1 MGSPMPCPAQGM
13 CHSLLEQLLG
23 KGRKAESL
31 ARLVLNSASALQ
43 EQPEVLP
50 FPTELHPGVCIGW
63 PSHATPTM
71 AFGGTAGVGKD
82 LLELEQGCP
91 RLWALTGQGEV
102 ISHGIRSEV

>member
-1 MGSPMPCPAQGM
+1 MGSLPCPGDVSLPAGAAQGKG
-13 CHSLLEQLLG
+13 EEG
-23 KGRKAESL
+23 KSL

-43 EQPEVLP
+43 ENLP
-50 FPTELHPGVCIGW
+50 FPTALHTGVCTGW

-91 RLWALTGQGEV
+91 QLWALTGQAEV
-102 ISHGIRSEV
+102 ISHGITSEI